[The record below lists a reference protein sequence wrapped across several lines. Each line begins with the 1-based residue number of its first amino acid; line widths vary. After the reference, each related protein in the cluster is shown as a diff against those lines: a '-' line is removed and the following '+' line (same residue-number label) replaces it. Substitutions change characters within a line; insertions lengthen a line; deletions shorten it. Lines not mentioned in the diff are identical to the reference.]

1 MKKKVTLYIDEAVW
15 RKFRADCIQHGV
27 VASQVLEEQARR
39 YFEAVSHVSNDSQK
53 DSHEVIAPKKKR

>member
-1 MKKKVTLYIDEAVW
+1 MKKKVTLYIDEAIW

-39 YFEAVSHVSNDSQK
+39 YFETTSAEPNDSQNN
-53 DSHEVIAPKKKR
+53 SQSERTPKRKR